1 MMLQPIIPLPV
12 LVPAAVMVVVAVLW
26 LSIVASRG
34 LGRVWRIICCFLNS
48 LAALVGL
55 ALLFNPGHIEQRP
68 SPNAPVWLVAA
79 DVSQSMSAPVTDD
92 SQAEPRS
99 AVAARVVRQLAEFQ
113 GRDVRWVALA
123 DSAVHC
129 TSAEDL
135 ANYPAQG
142 NGSAVM
148 ASLATSIETLHRS
161 GKTVAGA
168 VLVTD
173 GRDTRPRAL
182 RQLMARAGAAGCPV
196 HTVPLGS
203 TWQAADIAVGA
214 PHPFIQ
220 AYPGV
225 QAHLTATVRAT
236 RMGER
241 QVQVEL
247 LQADGVLLQQQ
258 TLNLKDGEPIA
269 ADFSLSAQAGEYL
282 VRVAVQPGESR
293 ADNNTTRIVVREVNS
308 RIRVFL
314 AEGAPYWDSKFLAQY
329 LREQAVFD
337 VRSVHRLSEKRFY
350 HINSGDDD
358 AEPTETP
365 DIPTTAEALRG
376 YDIVV
381 LGKGME
387 HLLDAA
393 AARALTAWVREQGG
407 ILVLARG
414 RCHAGQLDMLSEL
427 EPFVWSTEQ
436 PLTIHRFQPA
446 PDGGSCGLFGRLLP
460 EEKHPVWNELPEL
473 EDVSAVTELR
483 PQTRVLAVAAGTNI
497 PILGIM
503 PCGLGAVACIN
514 GEGLWKW
521 DFYPEARNHGN
532 MYREFWRQFLPWV
545 QTAAEFMPGYDLS
558 LHVNRANIREGEG
571 FTCLLGWRGLG
582 QPSDV
587 KVRAI
592 NLSDGKVVAEQKTL
606 PVPSTSLPRRECTFA
621 ALPPGEY
628 LLRAEVQ
635 GGAAPECRLSVRP
648 LPQEHDNLD
657 ADAEMPAR
665 IAEVTGGMVLPP
677 HLSNELLNR
686 IFAIPPGVSVTED
699 VYCPLWAGWQVLAFM
714 IGCLGTVWFI
724 RRRKGLA

>member
-12 LVPAAVMVVVAVLW
+12 LIPAAVMVVVLVLW
-26 LSIVASRG
+26 LSIVACRG
-34 LGRVWRIICCFLNS
+34 LGRGWGFICCFLNL

-79 DVSQSMSAPVTDD
+79 DVSESMSAPVADD

-99 AVAARVVRQLAEFQ
+99 VVAARVVRRLAEFP

-123 DSAVHC
+123 DSAFSC
-129 TSAEDL
+129 RSAEDL
-135 ANYPAQG
+135 AEHPVQG
-142 NGSAVM
+142 GGSAVM
-148 ASLATSIETLHRS
+148 ASLASSIETLHRS
-161 GKTVAGA
+161 GRTVAAA

-182 RQLMARAGAAGCPV
+182 RQLMARAGTAGCPV
-196 HTVPLGS
+196 HTVPLGN
-203 TWQAADIAVGA
+203 TWQAADIAVEA
-214 PHPFIQ
+214 AHPFVQ

-225 QAHLTATVRAT
+225 QTHLTATVRAT

-247 LQADGVLLQQQ
+247 LQADGKLLQQQ
-258 TLNLKDGEPIA
+258 TLNLRDGEPIS
-269 ADFSLSAQAGEYL
+269 ADFPLSAQAGEYL
-282 VRVAVQPGESR
+282 VRVVVQPGESR
-293 ADNNTTRIVVREVNS
+293 EDNNTARILVREVNS

-358 AEPTETP
+358 AAPTETP

-393 AARALTAWVREQGG
+393 AARALSAWVREQGG
-407 ILVLARG
+407 ILVMARG
-414 RCHAGQLDMLSEL
+414 RCHAGSLTMLSEL
-427 EPFVWSTEQ
+427 EPFVWSTEH
-436 PLTIHRFQPA
+436 PLSTHRFQPA
-446 PDGGSCGLFGRLLP
+446 PDGVSSGLFGRLLP
-460 EEKHPVWNELPEL
+460 GEKHPAWNELPEL
-473 EDVSAVTELR
+473 DDVGAVAELR
-483 PQTRVLAVAAGTNI
+483 PQTRVLAVAEGTDI

-503 PCGLGAVACIN
+503 PYGLGAVACIN

-532 MYREFWRQFLPWV
+532 IYREFWRQFLPWV

-558 LHVNRANIREGEG
+558 LHVDRTNVREGEG

-587 KVRAI
+587 KVQAI
-592 NLSDGKVVAEQKTL
+592 NLADGQVVAEQKTV
-606 PVPSTSLPRRECTFA
+606 PVPSTSLPRWESTFA

-635 GGAAPECRLSVRP
+635 GSPSPECRLSVRP
-648 LPQEHDNLD
+648 LPQEHDNLN
-657 ADAEMPAR
+657 ADPELTAR
-665 IAEVTGGMVLPP
+665 IAEVTGGVVLPAN
-677 HLSNELLNR
+677 LNDEQLNR

-699 VYCPLWAGWQVLAFM
+699 VYCPLWAKWQLLAFM
-714 IGCLGTVWFI
+714 VACLGAVWFI
-724 RRRKGLA
+724 RRRKGLV